1 MCAEGEWKGAK
12 DGGVDPFKDLRAS
25 YEKMVD
31 EKQSMQPA
39 KPKEIG
45 QEMDKSRKMKAKN
58 IINVVRTT
66 NRSPKN

>member
-45 QEMDKSRKMKAKN
+45 
-58 IINVVRTT
+58 
-66 NRSPKN
+66 